1 MFYYQSISKMDN
13 LYNII
18 INKTNEKIKY
28 WTGITVDPRSKKFIK
43 DLKELYNIIYS
54 VEMVN
59 GRRDQKVFLDI
70 IVNELARKTITNLIN
85 ELQTY
90 KEEYVSHQQYLYDQ
104 QKPKLYTDLNEL
116 TQNDVVDLNSKY
128 HVPEYLGVS
137 EEQIVEE
144 QKVESPKVVKFVEKN
159 IILKLDSENFENKG
173 TLYNFTSDIEGI
185 KKLRIKNISFDK
197 SDYNINEYNNKM
209 TINKTEIIIPEG
221 YYKTIDK
228 LLECI
233 QKILYENFG
242 HNITIEN
249 NDITN
254 KISIS
259 MQNSTKKINHNVQNL
274 SALKNNINSEIT
286 LEIIFDS
293 DLNKILGF
301 SQKELKGQNSYIAN
315 NLFNLNIYSDISLN
329 IYANNGIEIVKDSI
343 INIKN
348 EKYLDTI
355 TKSYN
360 NYIDFYDD
368 LSSISVYFK
377 YSNNRM
383 YNFRGRYFNLTLE
396 YIIDC

>member
-1 MFYYQSISKMDN
+1 MDN

-54 VEMVN
+54 VEMIN

-70 IVNELARKTITNLIN
+70 IVNELTRKTITNLIN

-90 KEEYVSHQQYLYDQ
+90 KEEYVSQQQYLYDQ
-104 QKPKLYTDLNEL
+104 QKPKLYTELNEL
-116 TQNDVVDLNSKY
+116 SSQLDIPDVNAKY
-128 HVPEYLGVS
+128 HVPEYIG
-137 EEQIVEE
+137 VEE
-144 QKVESPKVVKFVEKN
+144 EIMEERKMEPPKTVKFVEKN
-159 IILKLDSENFENKG
+159 IIVKLDSEKFENNG
-173 TLYNFTSDIEGI
+173 TLYNFTSDIENV
-185 KKLRIKNISFDK
+185 KKIRIKSVSFDK

-209 TINKTEIIIPEG
+209 TINKTEIEIPEG
-221 YYKTIDK
+221 CYKTIDK
-228 LLECI
+228 LIECI
-233 QKILYENFG
+233 QKILYEIFG

-259 MQNSTKKINHNVQNL
+259 MQNNTKKINHNIQNL
-274 SALKNNINSEIT
+274 SALKNNINSENT
-286 LEIIFDS
+286 LEIIFDG

-315 NLFNLNIYSDISLN
+315 NLFNLNIYSDVSLD
-329 IYANNGIEIVKDSI
+329 IYANNGVEILKDSV

-348 EKYLDTI
+348 ENYLDTI
-355 TKSYN
+355 TRSYD
-360 NYIDFYDD
+360 NYVDFYGD

-377 YSNNRM
+377 YFNNKM
-383 YNFRGRYFNLTLE
+383 YNFRGRHFNLTLE